1 MSWLNAVKQ
10 GTRWQVKR
18 PLSDV
23 AASVSDG
30 GHVVLETKVEATST
44 GQAAVIRSFQDM
56 LSES

>member
-30 GHVVLETKVEATST
+30 GHVVLETKVEATT

-56 LSES
+56 LSER